1 MNKQNRKAITD
12 SELDELLHVS
22 ASVSPSEHFTQ
33 QVMKSINTLPLTVQS
48 RPTWWQWL
56 ALTLGA
62 IPAIIQTLAF
72 IFSAWHV
79 AAIG

>member
-1 MNKQNRKAITD
+1 MNKQNRGTITD
-12 SELDELLHVS
+12 SELDELLHIN
-22 ASVSPSEHFTQ
+22 ASVSPPEHFTQ
-33 QVMKSINTLPLTVQS
+33 QVMKSINALPQTILN
-48 RPTWWQWL
+48 RPTWLQWL
-56 ALTLGA
+56 ALTLGG